1 MNVDIP
7 YLQIMVSG
15 KFLWIV
21 RKSLAFLVDR
31 SDRGVTM
38 SRGYRGLLNTTCLFS
53 SYFMLSFRLK
63 MVSFQLCRKRGGAP

>member
-38 SRGYRGLLNTTCLFS
+38 SRGYGGFYLNTTYIFLGF
-53 SYFMLSFRLK
+53 
-63 MVSFQLCRKRGGAP
+63 GGGGGV